1 MGKQIKDQ
9 KPAPQGHHGLVASQ
23 RRRQALLKLA
33 SWPLL
38 TSSSWLLQREAMAA
52 TPQPAPVI
60 ISATQPPVAPLRW
73 PQDHGAHLAQRTEWW
88 NLKGSIE
95 TPDKQ
100 VLGFHIAF
108 FRVHVESADNNPSR
122 FAPKHVIAARAA
134 LSDPANDVQWH
145 DQRVARIGFGLVDA
159 KPDDMSLSLIDWSLE
174 RSGPVA
180 QSLYRSRIVADDF
193 TLDLRCMQ
201 DQPLMLHGDGGV
213 IHRDP
218 FLGDPTRY
226 ISQPQLK
233 LEGQVRVNKRQHQVS
248 GRAWLDHGWGKRM
261 MAPDAIG
268 SDWVSINLRDGGA
281 LMVMR
286 MRRQDGS
293 TVWEGA
299 SLRQPGR
306 PDHVFQHEEI
316 RMTPGDTWRSPAT
329 GAQYPVSWRIELA
342 GTIYAIKAR
351 MRKQEVESGHGT
363 GDFVWEGLCDLQDAQ
378 GRAIGSGYLDMSGYA
393 SEVNW

>member
-1 MGKQIKDQ
+1 MSLLTQQ
-9 KPAPQGHHGLVASQ
+9 
-23 RRRQALLKLA
+23 RRQALAKLA
-33 SWPLL
+33 AWPLL
-38 TSSSWLLQREAMAA
+38 PSAWLMHQGKAVAAQPSS
-52 TPQPAPVI
+52 PPPI
-60 ISATQPPVAPLRW
+60 ISAQQQPVAPLRW
-73 PQDHGAHLAQRTEWW
+73 PQDHGAHLAERTEWW
-88 NLKGSIE
+88 NLKGEIA

-100 VLGFHIAF
+100 MLGFHIAF
-108 FRVHVESADNNPSR
+108 FRVHVESADSNPSR

-145 DQRVARIGFGLVDA
+145 DQRVARIGFGIVDA
-159 KPDDMSLSLIDWSLE
+159 SPDDMGLSLIDWTLE
-174 RSGPVA
+174 RQGPLA
-180 QSLYRSRIVADDF
+180 QSVYSSRIVADDF
-193 TLDLRCMQ
+193 ALDLRCMQ
-201 DQPLMLHGDGGV
+201 DQALMLHGDNSV
-213 IHRDP
+213 LHRDP

-226 ISQPQLK
+226 VSQPQLK
-233 LEGQVRVNKRQHQVS
+233 LEGQVRVAKRQHKVT

-268 SDWVSINLRDGGA
+268 SDWVCINLRDGGA

-306 PDHVFQHEEI
+306 ADHIFKHEEI
-316 RMTPGDTWRSPAT
+316 RMTPGETWRSPAT
-329 GAQYPVSWRIELA
+329 GAQYPVSWRIDLA
-342 GTIYAIKAR
+342 GTVYAVKAR

-378 GRAIGSGYLDMSGYA
+378 GHTIGSGYLDMSGYA